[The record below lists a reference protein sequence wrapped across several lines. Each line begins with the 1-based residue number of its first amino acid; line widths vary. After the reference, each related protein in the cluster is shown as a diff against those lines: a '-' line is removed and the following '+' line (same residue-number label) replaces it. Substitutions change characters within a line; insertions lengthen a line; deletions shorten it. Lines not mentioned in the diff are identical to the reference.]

1 MQTACLTS
9 TFPHAIYKIQMSP
22 KCGVLLMVPWQAHSL
37 GLRYRWL
44 TNVAGA
50 NITLTDTFC
59 TSSLLSLIVLWLVL
73 TLVQKQDWMED

>member
-1 MQTACLTS
+1 
-9 TFPHAIYKIQMSP
+9 
-22 KCGVLLMVPWQAHSL
+22 MVPWQAHSL